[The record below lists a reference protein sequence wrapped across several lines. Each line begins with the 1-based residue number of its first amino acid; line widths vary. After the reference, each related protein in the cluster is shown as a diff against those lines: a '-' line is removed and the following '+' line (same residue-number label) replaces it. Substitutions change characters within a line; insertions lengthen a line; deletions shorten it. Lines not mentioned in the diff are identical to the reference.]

1 MFLTYNKHTGKILQ
15 IVSAPEDEMAWYV
28 SDDVDVTIFDP
39 DDRLDILAGSLRVSL
54 LTGNLTRLQEA

>member
-39 DDRLDILAGSLRVSL
+39 DDRSDIMAGSLRVSL